1 MSLSKNLTGAKAQR
15 PFRVHALAG
24 LLPVSCF
31 VSHLTGSKSLS
42 MELDQGKYLFLY
54 SSELDAQ
61 YFLSQKT
68 VNNRAENKKAY
79 APNLKILFNM

>member
-1 MSLSKNLTGAKAQR
+1 
-15 PFRVHALAG
+15 
-24 LLPVSCF
+24 
-31 VSHLTGSKSLS
+31 

-68 VNNRAENKKAY
+68 VNNQAENKKAY